1 MHDQLTEAVERAA
14 EFGAPP
20 KTFHVGP
27 HAAVEFGT
35 GPNPFDH
42 MQVTAWVDSFDAAD
56 VAAGRSE

>member
-1 MHDQLTEAVERAA
+1 MDALEHAVRDAA

-27 HAAVEFGT
+27 DAAVNFGT

-42 MQVTAWVDSFDAAD
+42 MQVTAWVDSFDTAD